1 MSIFNLFSKKL
12 TSELSNE
19 KEGEKY
25 FRQALQCYQY
35 GNQDD
40 AIKFFTKSLE
50 ISPNHSAAYVNRAGC
65 YMIQERYLLAYD
77 DYLHAIDMEDRGYAI
92 DAESSKPAALQN
104 LQILKPFIDFAQ
116 EKGDVIKNQLLI
128 DGIDQFTKRWAEVLF
143 DQILG
148 NDVHTA
154 NQFILEEIKELEE
167 MGGEHQEYALN
178 CGVNHSD
185 FSNIGNEFDTDN
197 AFRMLKSVLC
207 CFSRNSHEMFEIRT
221 GILNKMI
228 SISNSNKAGS
238 GNQKVDYDGRMR
250 LVEAEVDIMFIV
262 KNSTVMYINND
273 ADSLYE
279 LDKDGDMKLDGRI
292 VNFIFKDSNEVVEI
306 FVAFDDQD
314 SYSMFTMNM
323 GRDERLNYVAQAIF
337 QFMGQNHIT
346 NVFSPTAQYSSQY
359 HYTFKLYKKNEKHFM
374 VNNSQSHAYL
384 IGDNIY
390 KSNNADEIKS
400 EFWEMA

>member
-1 MSIFNLFSKKL
+1 MSFFNLFSKKKAVAA
-12 TSELSNE
+12 SNE

-40 AIKFFTKSLE
+40 AVKFFTKSLE
-50 ISPNHSAAYVNRAGC
+50 ISPNHSAVYLNRAGC
-65 YMIQERYLLAYD
+65 YMIQERYLQAYD
-77 DYLHAIDMEDRGYAI
+77 DYMHAIDMEDKWESL
-92 DAESSKPAALQN
+92 DAEPSKPVALQN
-104 LQILKPFIDFAQ
+104 MKKIQPFIAFAQ
-116 EKGDVIKNQLLI
+116 QNGDGVKSQLTT
-128 DGIDQFTKRWAEVLF
+128 DGLEHFTKRWAEVLF
-143 DQILG
+143 DKFLG
-148 NDVHTA
+148 NDIDTA
-154 NQFILEEIKELEE
+154 KQFILEEIKELEE

-185 FSNIGNEFDTDN
+185 FSNVGEQFDTQK
-197 AFRMLKSVLC
+197 AFVMFKSVLC
-207 CFSRNSHEMFEIRT
+207 CFSRDPHKMFEIRT
-221 GILNKMI
+221 TILNKLM
-228 SISNSNKAGS
+228 SLSNSNALGS
-238 GNQKVDYDGRMR
+238 SNQKVDYDGGMR

-262 KNSTVMYINND
+262 KNGDVMYINKD
-273 ADSLYE
+273 ADHLYE

-337 QFMGQNHIT
+337 QFMGQNNIT

-374 VNNSQSHAYL
+374 INNSQSHTYL
-384 IGDNIY
+384 ISDNLY

-400 EFWEMA
+400 ECW

>member
-1 MSIFNLFSKKL
+1 MSFFSLFSKKAG
-12 TSELSNE
+12 EIASNE

-50 ISPNHSAAYVNRAGC
+50 ISPNHSAVYVNRAGC
-65 YMIQERYLLAYD
+65 YMIQERYLQAYD
-77 DYLHAIDMEDRGYAI
+77 DYLHAIHMEDRGEAI
-92 DAESSKPAALQN
+92 DEESSKPVALQN
-104 LQILKPFIDFAQ
+104 MQRLQPFIDFTQ
-116 EKGDVIKNQLLI
+116 EKGETIKNQLSI
-128 DGIDQFTKRWAEVLF
+128 DGMDQFTKRWAEVLF

-148 NDVHTA
+148 NDVDTA
-154 NQFILEEIKELEE
+154 KQFILEEIKELEE

-185 FSNIGNEFDTDN
+185 FSNVGNEFDTGN
-197 AFRMLKSVLC
+197 AFMMLKSVLC
-207 CFSRNSHEMFEIRT
+207 CFSRDPHKMFEIRT
-221 GILNKMI
+221 TILNKLM
-228 SISNSNKAGS
+228 SISNSHTS
-238 GNQKVDYDGRMR
+238 GCSNQKVDYDGRMR

-262 KNSTVMYINND
+262 KNNKTMYINNS
-273 ADSLYE
+273 ADQLYT
-279 LDKDGDMKLDGRI
+279 LDKDRDMKLDGRV
-292 VNFIFKDSNEVVEI
+292 VNFIFKDSEEVIEI
-306 FVAFDDQD
+306 FVAFDEQD

-337 QFMGQNHIT
+337 KFMGQNNIT
-346 NVFSPTAQYSSQY
+346 NVFSSAANYSSQY

-384 IGDNIY
+384 IADNIY
-390 KSNNADEIKS
+390 KSDNADEIKS